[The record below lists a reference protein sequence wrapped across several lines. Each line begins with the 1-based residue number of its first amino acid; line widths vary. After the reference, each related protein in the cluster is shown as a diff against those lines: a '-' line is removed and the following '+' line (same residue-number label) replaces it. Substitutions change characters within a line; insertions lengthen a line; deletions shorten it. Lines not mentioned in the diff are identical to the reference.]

1 MEGYV
6 LDRKSGTSN
15 LQLSLQDIHGYS
27 YKSYA
32 YKNILALHQL
42 LKEQVDFTQGTDRAR
57 VRWWPTTARI
67 SPSQVVFIPISP
79 FFFSIPSRYKLY

>member
-15 LQLSLQDIHGYS
+15 LQLSSQGTYGYPHRS
-27 YKSYA
+27 HA

-57 VRWWPTTARI
+57 VRMVANHRPNTSVA
-67 SPSQVVFIPISP
+67 SCLHSD
-79 FFFSIPSRYKLY
+79 